1 MAGGEVGAVGG
12 VVFVF
17 RVTVGGIPSPIYD
30 FDPNELPR
38 TKLRGIKIGYPLY
51 RSKLRL
57 IRPKEIKKRI
67 SKVR

>member
-38 TKLRGIKIGYPLY
+38 SKLRG
-51 RSKLRL
+51 